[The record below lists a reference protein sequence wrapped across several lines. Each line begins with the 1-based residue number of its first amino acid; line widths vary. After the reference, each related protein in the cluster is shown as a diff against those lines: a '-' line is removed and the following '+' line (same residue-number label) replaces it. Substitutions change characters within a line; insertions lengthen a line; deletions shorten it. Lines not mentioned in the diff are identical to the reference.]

1 VDSRPA
7 ADPTRGPLVG
17 YTIAVA
23 TDRRRHALAATFE
36 SFGARTVS
44 VQAFRTTEPGDEDE
58 LREAT
63 AVAVGAPI
71 HEVIVSSA
79 LGLRAWLAAARR
91 HGMAQALLARIAEA
105 RLLARDS
112 RAADALR
119 ELGLTQIWSTAAATT
134 EDLFR
139 YLIAQPMTGRRVV
152 AQLDSEP
159 PRELCQ
165 VLRTAGA
172 HVVEVS
178 TFRSEPPKH
187 VDVLR
192 RLTDQIVKRQV
203 DAVALTSRSSTEF
216 LLDQARRD
224 GLDDELLN
232 AWVSDVLATGLGPL
246 TAQPLL
252 DLGVPVTVAPV
263 AHPDALVAALVEAM
277 PRRALQLDLGGRRI
291 ELRGQGLVLGG
302 RLVPLQPGPVAVLR
316 ALARRPGVVLSA
328 AEIRALV
335 PGWSTVDDHAIEV
348 AVSRLRR
355 SLDGT
360 ELDGNA
366 LVQTVMRRGYRLAT

>member
-1 VDSRPA
+1 VELRLA
-7 ADPTRGPLVG
+7 ADPAPGPLVG
-17 YTIAVA
+17 YTIGVA
-23 TDRRRHALAATFE
+23 TDRRRSALAGGLE
-36 SFGARTVS
+36 SLGARTVS
-44 VQAFRTTEPGDEDE
+44 VQALRTTEPGDEDE
-58 LREAT
+58 LRAAT
-63 AVAVGAPI
+63 SLALREPI

-79 LGLRAWLAAARR
+79 LGLRAWLASARR
-91 HGMAQALLARIAEA
+91 QGVVESLLARVAEA
-105 RLLARDS
+105 RLLARDG

-159 PRELCQ
+159 PSELCQ
-165 VLRTAGA
+165 VLRDAGA

-192 RLTDQIVKRQV
+192 RLAEQIVKRQL
-203 DAVALTSRSSTEF
+203 DAIALTSRSGTEF
-216 LLDQARRD
+216 LLDQARLD
-224 GLDDELLN
+224 GVQPELLN
-232 AWVSDVLATGLGPL
+232 ACVSDVLVACLGPL
-246 TAQPLL
+246 TAQPLVAQ
-252 DLGVPVTVAPV
+252 GIPVATAPG
-263 AHPDALVAALVEAM
+263 AHPDALVAMLVETM
-277 PRRALQLDLGGRRI
+277 PRRAVQLDLGGRRI
-291 ELRGQGLVLGG
+291 ELRGQGLLLAG
-302 RLVPLQPGPVAVLR
+302 RLVPMQPGPVAVLR
-316 ALARRPGVVLSA
+316 ALARRPGVVFSA
-328 AEIRALV
+328 AEIRAVV